1 MDIFTK
7 NNNKKPL
14 FWSLK
19 QRKMEYANVKEQIKY
34 MESISKKPPIL
45 VIDACIA
52 IEPGQNKTKK
62 LQKKTP

>member
-1 MDIFTK
+1 
-7 NNNKKPL
+7 
-14 FWSLK
+14 
-19 QRKMEYANVKEQIKY
+19 MEYANVKEQIKY

-52 IEPGQNKTKK
+52 IEPGPSKTKK